1 MKRVA
6 RQAAVDP
13 GRMRQSRVEML
24 LGEDG
29 WVELKQHGVLYQLDV
44 TKVMFSSGNTTERRS
59 ASTHFRLG

>member
-44 TKVMFSSGNTTERRS
+44 TKVMFSSGNTTERR
-59 ASTHFRLG
+59 